1 VEHRDN
7 IYPASKGLAVPI
19 TEQHTEESLCFA
31 HIYAL
36 AGVAGVNYS
45 ANRYDYGIDGHFIPV
60 KRRGSRFIDT
70 GFPLDYQAKA
80 TVNWELKDG
89 KIVFDLEAKTYNDLV
104 ERTAAE
110 SSAILILLCLPKKR
124 EQWHSASYDE
134 TVLRNCCYWHT
145 ITGEPTNNETKKRIF
160 IPSEQLLTP
169 ASLNQLLALERQ
181 RRESQTS

>member
-1 VEHRDN
+1 
-7 IYPASKGLAVPI
+7 LTVPI

-60 KRRGSRFIDT
+60 KKRGSRFIDT

-89 KIVFDLEAKTYNDLV
+89 KIVYDLEAKTYNDLV
-104 ERTAAE
+104 ERTVLRLRDARTVSCPEE
-110 SSAILILLCLPKKR
+110 SSSAMEIGACLAQGSP
-124 EQWHSASYDE
+124 
-134 TVLRNCCYWHT
+134 L
-145 ITGEPTNNETKKRIF
+145 
-160 IPSEQLLTP
+160 LLTTQCFRGP
-169 ASLNQLLALERQ
+169 PIALCTSPKPNWFQFLAAQGED
-181 RRESQTS
+181 